1 MRSENIGVGG
11 MDAKAGR
18 TASAP
23 TPAVAPQAGVP
34 ATPAGELDEW
44 EMKVVDELKSLKS
57 LWENYKRKHLTPAIA
72 QARALNTRE
81 AIDKAVNMETY
92 VDMIESLFIEA
103 EIELEDEVESR
114 QQGDNVNMVNAA
126 KRVNETL
133 AFLRVY
139 AARWEQ

>member
-1 MRSENIGVGG
+1 MRPENIGVGG
-11 MDAKAGR
+11 MEDKAGR

-57 LWENYKRKHLTPAIA
+57 LWENFKRKHLAPAIK
-72 QARALNTRE
+72 QARESPASE
-81 AIDKAVNMETY
+81 EIDRAVGMETY
-92 VDMIESLFIEA
+92 SEMIDSLFVEAETELENEIESRL
-103 EIELEDEVESR
+103 D
-114 QQGDNVNMVNAA
+114 GDDINMSIAA
-126 KRVNETL
+126 ARVNEAL
-133 AFLRVY
+133 SFLRAY